1 MALRA
6 NDAHG
11 QFFMNAAD
19 TTTKGVD
26 IVASLDHSFADS
38 STLRL
43 VLSRNGKRNRDHGR
57 KSSLGLAGIAF
68 YRAGPFDS

>member
-1 MALRA
+1 MYSVHKSGIGAD
-6 NDAHG
+6 NSQG

-38 STLRL
+38 STLNLFLRE
-43 VLSRNGKRNRDHGR
+43 R
-57 KSSLGLAGIAF
+57 
-68 YRAGPFDS
+68 

>member
-6 NDAHG
+6 NDAQG

-26 IVASLDHSFADS
+26 IVASL
-38 STLRL
+38 
-43 VLSRNGKRNRDHGR
+43 
-57 KSSLGLAGIAF
+57 
-68 YRAGPFDS
+68 